1 MSVRKGNDVIAGG
14 TVITIDSQIDI
25 NSINPVQNSAIA
37 REIQGID
44 VVLETKQD
52 NIVAGSGITIT
63 ETTVAVGNLDC
74 GTM

>member
-14 TVITIDSQIDI
+14 TVITIESQIDI

-37 REIQGID
+37 REIQRID
-44 VVLETKQD
+44 VVFETKQD
-52 NIVAGSGITIT
+52 NIIAGSGITIT